1 MDKDEL
7 IKKLYADDDKT
18 IKEALIHIKKQGM
31 KQTVYNIQ
39 QILDISK
46 KKNNF
51 NYEKVKELTDILNNS

>member
-1 MDKDEL
+1 M